1 MSVLGSLW
9 VMTNK
14 APALNV
20 WGNSPGIQHRFM
32 YIPAAEVKKYALQG
46 ICFARQFTAPTNFRM
61 TQGSS
66 LWTKHSKK
74 TEDYYNAQNKFTY
87 MNSKPAGK

>member
-1 MSVLGSLW
+1 MSVLGSLR

-20 WGNSPGIQHRFM
+20 WGNSPGNQHRFM

-46 ICFARQFTAPTNFRM
+46 ICFAQQLTACINFRNDA
-61 TQGSS
+61 
-66 LWTKHSKK
+66 WFFVVKK
-74 TEDYYNAQNKFTY
+74 V
-87 MNSKPAGK
+87 